1 MTDAAAI
8 IEKKILDG
16 EGHFTRTEA
25 AAITGL
31 SLDAARD
38 ALEILL
44 EKYVCRLQ
52 VTENGD
58 LIYDFGKRPRRRGRK
73 TPGEIL
79 KAAGEWLWQAFT
91 VLFKIWI
98 ALVLA
103 VYFVVFVVILFAV
116 LIAAV
121 FGKQGDRGGELI
133 GKTFS
138 RMGRSFLAIFHWK
151 TITGDIDYSTDSLG
165 YRFRKFKSK
174 SALLNQEK
182 KGFIASVYDF
192 VFGPPRVD
200 IDPLNNEKEVA
211 AYLRQQR
218 GILTIA
224 ELMALAG
231 WTLSEAQ
238 AFFTDC
244 LVRFQ
249 GEVEVT
255 EEEGVIYGEFDQ
267 VLRGVGEAEGGK
279 VIWYWDEYEPV
290 HEWTGNSAGRNLLI
304 AGMNGFNLVFA
315 TVVLFQYPVVLRA
328 LGADTVSRDAVFGLV
343 AALGWMPLV
352 FSLIFFLVPL
362 LRYPAIL
369 RNNRRRHEANIR
381 KRLYRAIF
389 SFQGRPMTIDQAAAA
404 VNRNAPEEQ
413 LGKETVAR
421 WLHTL
426 VLDLGGETEVSDAG
440 EVVYSFP

>member
-1 MTDAAAI
+1 MA
-8 IEKKILDG
+8 
-16 EGHFTRTEA
+16 
-25 AAITGL
+25 
-31 SLDAARD
+31 
-38 ALEILL
+38 
-44 EKYVCRLQ
+44 
-52 VTENGD
+52 
-58 LIYDFGKRPRRRGRK
+58 
-73 TPGEIL
+73 
-79 KAAGEWLWQAFT
+79 
-91 VLFKIWI
+91 
-98 ALVLA
+98 
-103 VYFVVFVVILFAV
+103 
-116 LIAAV
+116 
-121 FGKQGDRGGELI
+121 
-133 GKTFS
+133 
-138 RMGRSFLAIFHWK
+138 RSFLAIFHWG

-174 SALLNQEK
+174 SALLNQDK

-211 AYLRQQR
+211 AYLRQQK
-218 GILTIA
+218 GILTTA

-255 EEEGVIYGEFDQ
+255 EGEGVIYGEFDQ
-267 VLRGVGEAEGGK
+267 VLRRVGHAAGGR

-290 HEWTGNSAGRNLLI
+290 YEWTGNSTGRNLLI

-315 TVVLFQYPVVLRA
+315 MVVLFQYPEVLRA
-328 LGADTVSRDAVFGLV
+328 LGAQNISGDAVFGLV
-343 AALGWMPLV
+343 AGLGWMPLV
-352 FSLIFFLVPL
+352 FSMIFFLVPP

-389 SFQGRPMTIDQAAAA
+389 SFQGRPMTIDQVAAA
-404 VNRNAPEEQ
+404 VNRNVPEEQ
-413 LGKETVAR
+413 LGKETVAQ

-426 VLDLGGETEVSDAG
+426 VLDLGGETEVSEEG
-440 EVVYSFP
+440 EVVYSFPRMADELATVGRLRERKAVDRDLGGGDCGVFLTHLPSHCFLIKRRHREAQELAKEEKRDIGY